1 MPIALRIVL
10 VACAVLLF
18 LFVLKKTKKAT
29 FQATDA
35 VFWLVSSVALIILA
49 AVPAISYF
57 FADLLHIQSPS
68 NFVFFVVIGIL
79 VIRVFISSMEIAAL
93 KTKLN
98 TTVQEIALR
107 DKEIN
112 GD

>member
-29 FQATDA
+29 IQATDA
-35 VFWLVSSVALIILA
+35 VFWLVSSVAL
-49 AVPAISYF
+49 
-57 FADLLHIQSPS
+57 